1 MYKFLRI
8 FFSILSAIAVGLAVP
23 LATAFGLT
31 GFFACAFG
39 AVILF
44 GLTWV
49 FKKLHERSEPPQP
62 IDEQTQKDE
71 KRGNQ

>member
-39 AVILF
+39 AVIFF

-62 IDEQTQKDE
+62 IEAPLKDE
-71 KRGNQ
+71 KEENL

>member
-62 IDEQTQKDE
+62 ADEPQKDE
-71 KRGNQ
+71 KKENQ